1 MDDDPT
7 PGTSSAALE
16 SAAAAATGPVT
27 RNGQAAPP
35 RAARVKPAKPDHTI
49 LKPPITTSVTGMKQA
64 ILALENST
72 PEVGL
77 HICFADIEHKLL
89 RLQDS

>member
-16 SAAAAATGPVT
+16 SAAAATGPVT

-35 RAARVKPAKPDHTI
+35 PAARVKPAKPDHTI

>member
-16 SAAAAATGPVT
+16 SAAAATGPVT

-35 RAARVKPAKPDHTI
+35 PAARVKPAKPDHTI

-72 PEVGL
+72 PEVRF
-77 HICFADIEHKLL
+77 HICFTNIEHKLL